1 MAAGGEQPQVFAEE
15 QPMISQSE
23 DGRAAWRA
31 QAYVAKGAVLLT
43 ALAVCGGVCGLA
55 RYITGGSALTPT
67 SSFAM
72 TNQLQIKSADV
83 QSFSLTDGMYTDLD
97 EHASACT
104 GEFGLGARVADW
116 DMDLGPLSPSEVDS
130 LMDRLNIST
139 TFNQKNYFVQEA
151 GRQHYGGKRAYF
163 FERHDG
169 KPPGNWLV
177 HDQHGSITLGSWFGI
192 SGPVLCVRRAV
203 GGTVSDAVGGAVSH
217 AVDASRGVLCK
228 QISAKRVFD
237 VQWSGNVRQT
247 TLDCYGFD
255 APFHPH
261 KGRTIVDREADYYS
275 LVQKADGK
283 FSLRQYGADGTLKET
298 LPDGRVALA
307 SQEAIFYIIDGWYG
321 TVITSMEH
329 QDGDRASFRSLTAD
343 PSPEA
348 VRRDC
353 EAPEKQLLGQSCI
366 TICGA
371 EGTELQANCASAFKA
386 CASGCSMTDFRCGL
400 GCNSANTRCVTDKAS
415 AYAKCMQRCV
425 VQKANMSVR

>member
-116 DMDLGPLSPSEVDS
+116 DTDLGPLSRSEVDS

-151 GRQHYGGKRAYF
+151 GRQYYSGSRAYF
-163 FERHDG
+163 F
-169 KPPGNWLV
+169 
-177 HDQHGSITLGSWFGI
+177 
-192 SGPVLCVRRAV
+192 
-203 GGTVSDAVGGAVSH
+203 
-217 AVDASRGVLCK
+217 ASRARC
-228 QISAKRVFD
+228 SASVAARAPRPRPAGPCAGGSPPSASSTS
-237 VQWSGNVRQT
+237 SGAETSIRRRSSAPASARPTIPTRAAPPWTARLTITTSSRRQT
-247 TLDCYGFD
+247 ANSRCGST
-255 APFHPH
+255 APTGPS
-261 KGRTIVDREADYYS
+261 RR
-275 LVQKADGK
+275 
-283 FSLRQYGADGTLKET
+283 RC
-298 LPDGRVALA
+298 
-307 SQEAIFYIIDGWYG
+307 
-321 TVITSMEH
+321 
-329 QDGDRASFRSLTAD
+329 LTA
-343 PSPEA
+343 
-348 VRRDC
+348 R
-353 EAPEKQLLGQSCI
+353 
-366 TICGA
+366 
-371 EGTELQANCASAFKA
+371 
-386 CASGCSMTDFRCGL
+386 
-400 GCNSANTRCVTDKAS
+400 
-415 AYAKCMQRCV
+415 
-425 VQKANMSVR
+425 